1 MAKLLD
7 PLNKC
12 IITNKIL
19 ADINAAQIKTGD
31 VVTITFTTKGN
42 GDLKELKMETKEKEK

>member
-19 ADINAAQIKTGD
+19 ADINASQIKTGD
-31 VVTITFTTKGN
+31 TVTITFTTKGN
-42 GDLKELKMETKEKEK
+42 GDIKEFKIETQEKEK